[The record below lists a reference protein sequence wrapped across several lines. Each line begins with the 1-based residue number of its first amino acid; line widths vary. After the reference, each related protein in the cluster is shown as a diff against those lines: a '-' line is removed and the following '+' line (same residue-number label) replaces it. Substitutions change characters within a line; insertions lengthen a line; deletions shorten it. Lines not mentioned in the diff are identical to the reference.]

1 MIRLPFLISIA
12 DLFLIELFTRRSQLS
27 AFEFGDLDGAPSLSS
42 PVITPTHGR
51 LRAHHMTAFSD
62 ETELRQ
68 RQLGETFSDHCE
80 CFIES
85 HQASIASEPR

>member
-1 MIRLPFLISIA
+1 
-12 DLFLIELFTRRSQLS
+12 
-27 AFEFGDLDGAPSLSS
+27 
-42 PVITPTHGR
+42 
-51 LRAHHMTAFSD
+51 MTAFSD

-85 HQASIASEPR
+85 HQGSIASAGHSEFKQREMGPFLTPLELEKWLPLCKVVPSRPAGRLGCAGTEDVNMPPGTLP